1 MITLNLMDVCI
12 GTDQCR
18 NQNSCINFVLLL
30 MKYFIY
36 TTKLN
41 EKIPVF
47 CVFRNYLHKRINL
60 ENQIALTKNKL
71 EIFYNIWSFI
81 L

>member
-1 MITLNLMDVCI
+1 LCPLSYLISRKIPVLRPRLVKI
-12 GTDQCR
+12 E
-18 NQNSCINFVLLL
+18 SLLLL

-36 TTKLN
+36 TTKLS
-41 EKIPVF
+41 EMIPVF

-60 ENQIALTKNKL
+60 EKQIALTKNKL
-71 EIFYNIWSFI
+71 GIFYNMWSFI

>member
-1 MITLNLMDVCI
+1 MDVCI

-18 NQNSCINFVLLL
+18 NHNSTINYALLL
-30 MKYFIY
+30 LKFYIY
-36 TTKLN
+36 TKKLC
-41 EKIPVF
+41 EMIPVF

-60 ENQIALTKNKL
+60 EKQIALTKNKL
-71 EIFYNIWSFI
+71 EIFYNMWSFI